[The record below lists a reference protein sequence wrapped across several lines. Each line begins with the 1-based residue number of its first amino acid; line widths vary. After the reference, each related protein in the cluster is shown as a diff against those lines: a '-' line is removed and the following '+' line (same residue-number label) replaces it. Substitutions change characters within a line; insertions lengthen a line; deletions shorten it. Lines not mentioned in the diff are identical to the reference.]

1 MVWKETCGSKMD
13 RWCGDEIQ
21 EISISHQGGVSRFS
35 HGTHCVV
42 SVLISVTT
50 TSLMTATYVAQVQEK
65 RPLCVTAWDWASHL

>member
-1 MVWKETCGSKMD
+1 MN

-50 TSLMTATYVAQVQEK
+50 TSLMTRHIRGSSERK